1 MPELALLLLLPLAGA
16 VTFAFL
22 GASARAPEANA
33 TFSGLTALA
42 AGVLAYRVLVDTIS
56 STSTR

>member
-33 TFSGLTALA
+33 AFSGFTALA
-42 AGVLAYRVLVDTIS
+42 AVVLAIRVLAEGP
-56 STSTR
+56 